1 MTDPE
6 KKALAIYEEL
16 CATSQDR
23 PYSGN
28 SLQDMMRKITE
39 WRQNNSA
46 LVALGHSTPEVRL
59 AFLSQCWEWLRAE
72 AREHANFR
80 ICGAITDA
88 ITLALQGAPRPLP
101 ADLVKQL
108 LREYRQDFSMSRMYF
123 PFELFLSALSRDQ
136 ITEEIRTE
144 LRRIHLQY
152 APSPT
157 GKEQEHLKEIN
168 DLIARLIHI
177 EGEKPLDPGRG
188 PWSQIVFDEIAQQD
202 AITRAGW
209 EGLLEHCRSLEQT
222 VPGGKWKKRAGELM
236 AALEES
242 EAPARTMRWLA
253 LGPVPGQPP
262 EARSP
267 IEDSAYQKGMV
278 WCVALRARPDT
289 AVAIADFGLA
299 CLRKVPMLGAV
310 SQKVGFACVQALG
323 AMECSEAVSQLT
335 RMSARVKYAVARRLI
350 QKSLQQAAERSGLS
364 VEEIEDISVSRYG
377 LDENGS
383 RTMVVGDGQATISL
397 RERGDVTLAWRNA
410 EGKLVKSAPP
420 HLKKVF
426 SKEVK
431 EVARLAKEVEE
442 TCAAQRVRLEG
453 SFMAA
458 RVLPFPH
465 WQQHFVEHPLLGFF
479 GRGLIWVFSNA
490 QGGESSG
497 LWSGREMCDS
507 EGNPLDLS
515 AAEKVRLWHP
525 LSSET
530 AEVQRWRERVFAA
543 GVRQPFR
550 QAFREFYQVTDQDR
564 ETKTYSNRFAGV
576 VMRQHQFASLCR
588 ERGWNYRLMGSGF
601 DGGNV
606 PNRKLDPWKMH
617 VEFYVDLPPDRD
629 RSLLQSGL
637 GEQSGSGI
645 NLFVT
650 SDQVRFYREGK
661 EIAVD
666 EVPALVYSEVM
677 RDVDLFTSVCGI
689 GDDEGWSDQGERG
702 AGVFNEKFDPNLQSA
717 LIALRADVLGRV
729 LPQTPIAERCN
740 IVKAALEVKGKLGT
754 YRILLNWGDAMLMAE
769 PAPRR
774 LRIPQTLLNA
784 VELPDFRLELD
795 HRTEIILRKAYV
807 LADDW
812 NIKSPD
818 LVKQLMPR

>member
-1 MTDPE
+1 MTDPA

-16 CATSQDR
+16 CASSQDR

-28 SLQDMMRKITE
+28 SLQDMMRKMAE
-39 WRQNNSA
+39 WRQNNRP
-46 LVALGHSTPEVRL
+46 LVALGQSAPEVRL

-80 ICGAITDA
+80 ICGAMTDA
-88 ITLALQGAPRPLP
+88 IMLALQGVPRPLP

-108 LREYRQDFSMSRMYF
+108 LSEYRQDFSMSRMYF
-123 PFELFLSALSRDQ
+123 PFEAFLSALSRDQ

-168 DLIARLIHI
+168 DLLARLMHV

-209 EGLLEHCRSLEQT
+209 EGLLEHCRVLEQT

-236 AALEES
+236 AALGES
-242 EAPARTMRWLA
+242 QAQAAMLRWLA

-267 IEDSAYQKGMV
+267 IEDSAYQKGLV
-278 WCVALRARPDT
+278 WCMRAGPET
-289 AVAIADFGLA
+289 AIAIADFGLA

-335 RMSARVKYAVARRLI
+335 RMRARVKYSVARRLI
-350 QKSLQQAAERSGLS
+350 EKSLQQAAERSGLS
-364 VEEIEDISVSRYG
+364 VEEVEDISVSGYG
-377 LDENGS
+377 LDDSGS
-383 RTMVVGDGQATISL
+383 RKIAVGDAEATISL
-397 RERGDVTLAWRNA
+397 REDGGVTVAWRNA
-410 EGKLVKSAPP
+410 DGKLVKSAPT
-420 HLKKVF
+420 HVKKAF

-431 EVARLAKEVEE
+431 EVARLAKEVEQA
-442 TCAAQRVRLEG
+442 CAAQRVRLEA

-465 WQQHFVEHPLLGFF
+465 WQRHFVEYPLLGFF
-479 GRGLIWVFSNA
+479 GRRLIWVFGNA
-490 QGGESSG
+490 QEGERSG
-497 LWSGREMCDS
+497 LWSGTEMCNC
-507 EGNPLDLS
+507 EGKPLDLR

-525 LSSET
+525 LSSEA
-530 AEVQRWRERVFAA
+530 AEVQKWRERVFAA

-550 QAFREFYQVTDQDR
+550 QAFREFYQLTDEDR
-564 ETKTYSNRFAGV
+564 ETKMHSNRFAGV

-606 PNRKLDPWKMH
+606 PNKRLDPWDMH

-629 RSLLQSGL
+629 PSLLQSGL

-650 SDQVRFYREGK
+650 SDQVRFYRKGK
-661 EIAVD
+661 EIALD
-666 EVPALVYSEVM
+666 AVPAIVYSEVM

-702 AGVFNEKFDPNLQSA
+702 AGAFSEKFDPNLQLA

-740 IVKAALEVKGKLGT
+740 IVKGALEVTGKLGT

-774 LRIPQTLLNA
+774 LRIPQNLLNA
-784 VELPDFRLELD
+784 VELPDFPLELEY
-795 HRTEIILRKAYV
+795 RTEIILRKAYV

-812 NIKSPD
+812 NIKSPE
-818 LVKQLMPR
+818 LVKQLMLR